1 MSQSHVSI
9 FSELKE
15 AEKSLLLE
23 RAARSLAAS
32 DGGRVYENLQSKLSY
47 LLDQTVNNQ
56 VAKKMLEDNPLDTK
70 TDLVLDTTSEGVIT
84 LLRKH
89 PEQKYKLRVF
99 LNQSIPQPLRFLAWQ
114 LFFSNSEVR
123 KKFVSK
129 LQLDPK
135 MCLSPSDAEI
145 QRKSELLLNS
155 TKSFK
160 DVKYSLGSLNSIKG
174 ILSYYHTSIKPKRAL
189 SDSEYLYA
197 VPIVY
202 AHHPPMPP

>member
-1 MSQSHVSI
+1 MTS
-9 FSELKE
+9 FAELKE

-56 VAKKMLEDNPLDTK
+56 VAKKMLEDNPIDTK

-89 PEQKYKLRVF
+89 PEQKFKLRVF

-114 LFFSNSEVR
+114 LFFANMEVR
-123 KKFVSK
+123 KKFISK

-145 QRKSELLLNS
+145 QRKTEILLNS

-160 DVKYSLGSLNSIKG
+160 DIKYSMGD
-174 ILSYYHTSIKPKRAL
+174 YF
-189 SDSEYLYA
+189 
-197 VPIVY
+197 
-202 AHHPPMPP
+202 

>member
-1 MSQSHVSI
+1 MASGC
-9 FSELKE
+9 
-15 AEKSLLLE
+15 
-23 RAARSLAAS
+23 AARSLAAS

-135 MCLSPSDAEI
+135 MCLSPSD
-145 QRKSELLLNS
+145 SEKER
-155 TKSFK
+155 TSFK
-160 DVKYSLGSLNSIKG
+160 LDKIFQGRQIFVGFLEFYQGNFVL
-174 ILSYYHTSIKPKRAL
+174 LSYINKA
-189 SDSEYLYA
+189 
-197 VPIVY
+197 
-202 AHHPPMPP
+202 